1 MAAIQRRL
9 DVHEDFIRAWE
20 DKLKKWEIMIAEQEQ
35 LELSSDSEDREGEV
49 PRQAIDKSAM
59 KKKSDKQVSG
69 DEDSQQ
75 SSSQSDSSQSN
86 SNTGSE
92 SDADEDE
99 GTVKGVPHGKEVDR
113 PESSKAADANEE
125 RVQKQEQKSSKDVID
140 KELDTG
146 EQGRSLENTTKEV
159 GKPASASTQIEQ
171 PVINTSK
178 VAEKPPTKE
187 VRTKMSSS

>member
-92 SDADEDE
+92 SDDDEDK
-99 GTVKGVPHGKEVDR
+99 GTVKGVLHGKEVDR
-113 PESSKAADANEE
+113 PESSKAANANEE
-125 RVQKQEQKSSKDVID
+125 RVQKQE
-140 KELDTG
+140 
-146 EQGRSLENTTKEV
+146 
-159 GKPASASTQIEQ
+159 
-171 PVINTSK
+171 
-178 VAEKPPTKE
+178 
-187 VRTKMSSS
+187 